1 MSQKITP
8 KNLSYS
14 SSLPPFLAR
23 LQAQAAGAQGPD
35 ALAAARR
42 RSGKPRSESEEAE
55 DAPLVVDEHGNRM
68 SVRVDSNG
76 IVVAHSASTTPP
88 PPQQKDEHE
97 APAAAEIQHNLEP
110 RHSENKLLI
119 GQRKRKVAKII
130 GGDSDQPSPRE
141 LAVSDKDSKPR
152 LSEKARTKKSKK
164 IKLSFDEDQG

>member
-23 LQAQAAGAQGPD
+23 LHAQAAGAQGPD
-35 ALAAARR
+35 ALAAASR
-42 RSGKPRSESEEAE
+42 RSGKQRSASQDAE
-55 DAPLVVDEHGNRM
+55 DAPLVVDERGNDM

-76 IVVAHSASTTPP
+76 IIVARS
-88 PPQQKDEHE
+88 PPQEQDEHKS
-97 APAAAEIQHNLEP
+97 PAAAEIQHNLEA
-110 RHSENKLLI
+110 RHNENKSSI

-130 GGDSDQPSPRE
+130 GGDSGETSRRE
-141 LAVSDKDSKPR
+141 LAASDKDSKAR
-152 LSEKARTKKSKK
+152 LSEKSRTKKAKK